1 MLGFNYNEFKSAIQR
16 VKEEK
21 HNELVNEINQVKAF
35 IEKAL
40 TLSLESTSNTARMN
54 YPGVEL

>member
-1 MLGFNYNEFKSAIQR
+1 MLGFNYNEFKSAAQR

-21 HNELVNEINQVKAF
+21 HNELVNDINQVKAF

-40 TLSLESTSNTARMN
+40 TLTT
-54 YPGVEL
+54 